1 MLAFNIF
8 KLIIEYDFY
17 LYIYMN
23 KDLLKIEQY
32 VMKIEK

>member
-17 LYIYMN
+17 LYMN
-23 KDLLKIEQY
+23 KDLLKIKQY